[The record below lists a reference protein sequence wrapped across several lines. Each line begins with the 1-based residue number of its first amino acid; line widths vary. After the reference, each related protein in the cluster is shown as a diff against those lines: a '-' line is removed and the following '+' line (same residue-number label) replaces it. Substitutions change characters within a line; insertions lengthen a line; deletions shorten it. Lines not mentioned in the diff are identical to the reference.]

1 MSVRLLL
8 VALILVTLMLG
19 GWVGCA
25 APEDPRPDVWL
36 VTVDTLRA
44 DRLGFAGD
52 PHATTP
58 HLDRLAREGAVF
70 EDAHTPIPRTT
81 QALASLFTSRHSRDH
96 GVVRLGDRLPDTAL
110 PLAERLRARG
120 YWTAGVSANG
130 VAGRDQG
137 LDRGFQVFTDS
148 GELNESYDL
157 KRRGLHG
164 TTPRMGTAEA
174 TTREALRLLGT
185 SPSGTPRMLW
195 VHYMDPHFM
204 YDPPAPYNQVVDW
217 RRFTFYQDRARHKP
231 VQASTF
237 YDHHG
242 LSSRFLDDLKK
253 LYDAEI
259 TYTDFWIGS
268 LLDAMDRDTLVV
280 FTADHGESLGEH
292 GYYFEHGDFVYQASL
307 AIPLVWWWPGRIAH
321 GARFVQPVSSLD
333 VLPTLLGLL
342 DLPAADA
349 DDFAGAD
356 LSLALVSGEED
367 SGGERSQFGESGDAL
382 LDGNPLRARGSERW
396 TTLRR
401 GRWKLIR
408 IPEAAGARFEL
419 YDLASDPGE
428 TDDRAAAEPA
438 RLQAMARDLDTWRES
453 GPRESS
459 SPLAPNLEAELRR
472 LGYVE

>member
-1 MSVRLLL
+1 MWGVW
-8 VALILVTLMLG
+8 A
-19 GWVGCA
+19 GWWGVCLGCA
-25 APEDPRPDVWL
+25 VPEDPRPDVWL

-81 QALASLFTSRHSRDH
+81 QALASLFTSRHPRDH
-96 GVVRLGDRLPDTAL
+96 GVMRLGDRLPDAAL
-110 PLAERLRARG
+110 PLAERLRDSG

-137 LDRGFQVFTDS
+137 LDRGFRVFTGS
-148 GELNESYDL
+148 GELKERYPI

-164 TTPRMGTAEA
+164 RTPSMGTAEA
-174 TTREALRLLGT
+174 TTREALRLLGE
-185 SPSGTPRMLW
+185 SPPGVPRMLW

-204 YDPPAPYNQVVDW
+204 YDPPAPYNQAVDW
-217 RRFTFYQDRARHKP
+217 SRFTFYRDRARHKP

-242 LSSRFLDDLKK
+242 LSSLFLADLKT

-259 TYTDFWIGS
+259 SYTDFWIGR
-268 LLDAMDRDTLVV
+268 LLEAVNRDTLVV

-307 AIPLVWWWPGRIAH
+307 AVPLVWWWPGRIAA
-321 GARFVQPVSSLD
+321 GVRLAQPVSLLD
-333 VLPTLLGLL
+333 VVPTLFGLL
-342 DLPAADA
+342 DLQPGDA
-349 DDFAGAD
+349 DGFAGVD
-356 LSLALVSGEED
+356 LSRALESGAED
-367 SGGERSQFGESGDAL
+367 AGSERSHFGQSGDAL

-408 IPEAAGARFEL
+408 IPQAGGARFEL
-419 YDLASDPGE
+419 YDLASDPAE
-428 TDDRAAAEPA
+428 TDNRSAAEPA
-438 RLQAMARDLDTWRES
+438 RLRAMARALDTWRES
-453 GPRESS
+453 GSRETSAPL
-459 SPLAPNLEAELRR
+459 SPDVEAELRG